1 MRIGLLGAFLV
12 FLISGTVAYSPLV
25 AGNIHPVDDQ
35 QSLSTE
41 ILIHETTDRS
51 SADSFIVESASWND
65 DDRTLLVRARMAHEK
80 GTLLTLTG
88 LPESTMLDTFRVST
102 EHSVEYRLPL
112 ANDEAPPCR
121 VLIESAFA
129 AETIE
134 VANAP
139 SACQSLL
146 QVSGT
151 VAISPTMPM
160 VNGWVTVT
168 VDDVVF
174 ATIADEYGDYSLEI
188 YSDSS
193 EALITITAEGVV
205 DDKESVV
212 HIYSGSIDSLLSAEN
227 LSASA
232 WAKELFGRKHS
243 RLMMAAVNERQNK

>member
-1 MRIGLLGAFLV
+1 MRIGLFGAFLV
-12 FLISGTVAYSPLV
+12 FLISGTVAYSQLV
-25 AGNIHPVDDQ
+25 AGNIDPVNDQ
-35 QSLSTE
+35 QSLATE
-41 ILIHETTDRS
+41 QSIQETTDHS
-51 SADSFIVESASWND
+51 SADSFIIESASWNS
-65 DDRTLLVRARMAHEK
+65 DDRTLLVTARLAHEK

-88 LPESTMLDTFRVST
+88 IPESTMLDTFRISA

-112 ANDEAPPCR
+112 AKNEAPPCK

-139 SACQSLL
+139 SACMSLL
-146 QVSGT
+146 QISGT
-151 VAISPTMPM
+151 IAISPTMPM
-160 VNGWVTVT
+160 VNGWVTAT

-188 YSDSS
+188 YSDSN

-212 HIYSGSIDSLLSAEN
+212 HIYSGSIERLLSADN

-232 WAKELFGRKHS
+232 WAAEIFGRKHS
-243 RLMMAAVNERQNK
+243 RLMMAAVDNR